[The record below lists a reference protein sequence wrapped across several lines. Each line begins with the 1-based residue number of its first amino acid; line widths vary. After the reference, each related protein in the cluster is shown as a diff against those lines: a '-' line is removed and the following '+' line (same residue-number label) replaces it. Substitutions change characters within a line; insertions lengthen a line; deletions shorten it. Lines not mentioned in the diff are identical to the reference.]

1 MLSGRTLEQK
11 HSVWLLM
18 CSVLEW
24 GDATRRYPVDTR
36 RHQAISPDATCDL
49 PTIVSAVPRGCEY
62 TSGYDVLTYVTTLI
76 DSTVTAFGKP
86 WTRPAPVPPCFPRFT
101 PKHDPTPFCEH

>member
-24 GDATRRYPVDTR
+24 GDATRRWPVDTR
-36 RHQAISPDATCDL
+36 RHQAISPNATCDL
-49 PTIVSAVPRGCEY
+49 PTTVSAVPRWCEY
-62 TSGYDVLTYVTTLI
+62 TSGYDVLTYATTLI
-76 DSTVTAFGKP
+76 DGTVTAFGKP
-86 WTRPAPVPPCFPRFT
+86 
-101 PKHDPTPFCEH
+101 